1 MPNDPIKFKSNIQ
14 KSLPYEDE
22 AKRLYKLSYEDFAK
36 MIRANLNNR

>member
-1 MPNDPIKFKSNIQ
+1 MTSDPIKFKGNIQ

-22 AKRLYKLSYEDFAK
+22 SKRLYKLSYEDFAK